1 MSGSTRV
8 NCPRMRFG
16 NETLRTLEFGDAKP
30 IETLLAP
37 ALRFRTMWGLKGF
50 DKDKAKTFR
59 PKRNHRVGTKRYEL
73 HKYAQATLG
82 TGNLHDAVTLPEGE
96 DEREWLAVNTVDFF
110 NEINLLYGVIAEFC
124 TESDCPV
131 MCAGPKF
138 EYMWADGH
146 TIKKPITVSAPR
158 YVDFLMQWVQAQLD
172 DEAIFPTEIGTDA
185 DLSTQSQPPSFLC
198 LTPHVRVCVGVPFPQ
213 DFVDRVQNI
222 FKRLFRVYAH
232 IYYCHFERMA
242 ALGAEPHLNTCARRC
257 PFFLPAACRTIL
269 PYALTRAPDRRCFK
283 HYMYFVYE
291 FNLIPNKQEL
301 APLQELI
308 DKLLERDR
316 PTDAAASAAQPSS
329 SATPIAAEPS
339 RPGSGEK

>member
-1 MSGSTRV
+1 
-8 NCPRMRFG
+8 
-16 NETLRTLEFGDAKP
+16 
-30 IETLLAP
+30 
-37 ALRFRTMWGLKGF
+37 MWGLKGF

-198 LTPHVRVCVGVPFPQ
+198 LTPHVRVRVGVPFPQ

-242 ALGAEPHLNTCARRC
+242 ALGAEPHLNTCAAAT
-257 PFFLPAACRTIL
+257 FLPAACRTIF
-269 PYALTRAPDRRCFK
+269 PYAWCP
-283 HYMYFVYE
+283 
-291 FNLIPNKQEL
+291 
-301 APLQELI
+301 
-308 DKLLERDR
+308 R
-316 PTDAAASAAQPSS
+316 PQMFQALHVLRLRIQSDPEQAGAGTTAGAHRQALG
-329 SATPIAAEPS
+329 T
-339 RPGSGEK
+339 